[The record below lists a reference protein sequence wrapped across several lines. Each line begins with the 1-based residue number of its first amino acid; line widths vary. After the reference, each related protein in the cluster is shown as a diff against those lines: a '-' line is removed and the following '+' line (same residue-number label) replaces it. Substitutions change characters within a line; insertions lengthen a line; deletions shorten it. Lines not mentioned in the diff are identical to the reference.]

1 MILSFGLRNQNVP
14 NINCSQ
20 FSFDPFFHDKQEKCN
35 NQGSLQIR
43 VYFYDTSPNLTRST
57 LNKPA
62 RSITTQALIGLTAL
76 SVLLW
81 LALFVPAWTINY
93 WQAWNYWLA
102 FVVSITIISAYF
114 LKKDLNLIA
123 SRLKVGPT
131 AEEKGSQKITQSM
144 ITVFFILLLLV
155 PSIDHHFR
163 WSNSPSFLSIL
174 ADFFVVLGLFL
185 IFLVFRENTY
195 TSVLIEV
202 NEDQK
207 VVSTGPYGVVRH
219 PMYSGALLMLLF
231 TPLALGSFWGLL
243 AFPPILLAIAV
254 RLSKEEG
261 FLDKNLTGYKE
272 YRQKVR
278 HGLIPFIW

>member
-1 MILSFGLRNQNVP
+1 
-14 NINCSQ
+14 
-20 FSFDPFFHDKQEKCN
+20 
-35 NQGSLQIR
+35 
-43 VYFYDTSPNLTRST
+43 

-62 RSITTQALIGLTAL
+62 LTITTQALIGLAAL
-76 SVLLW
+76 SILLW

-93 WQAWNYWLA
+93 WQARTYWLA
-102 FVVSITIISAYF
+102 FVASITIISAYF

-131 AEEKGSQKITQSM
+131 SEEKGSQKITQSI

-155 PSIDHHFR
+155 PSIDHHFL
-163 WSNSPSFLSIL
+163 WSNVPSFLSIL
-174 ADFFVVLGLFL
+174 ADFFVILGVFL
-185 IFLVFRENTY
+185 IFLVFRRNTY

-202 NEDQK
+202 NKDQK

-219 PMYSGALLMLLF
+219 PMSSGALLMLLF

-254 RLSKEEG
+254 RLREEEE

-272 YRQKVR
+272 NRQKVR
-278 HGLIPFIW
+278 YRLIPFI

>member
-1 MILSFGLRNQNVP
+1 M
-14 NINCSQ
+14 
-20 FSFDPFFHDKQEKCN
+20 
-35 NQGSLQIR
+35 
-43 VYFYDTSPNLTRST
+43 
-57 LNKPA
+57 NKPA
-62 RSITTQALIGLTAL
+62 LSITTQAFIGLTAL

-93 WQAWNYWLA
+93 WQAWTYWLA
-102 FVVSITIISAYF
+102 FVASITIISAYF

-123 SRLKVGPT
+123 SRLKLGPT
-131 AEEKGSQKITQSM
+131 AEEKGSQKITQSI

-155 PSIDHHFR
+155 PSIDHHFL
-163 WSNSPSFLSIL
+163 WSNVPSYLSIL

-243 AFPPILLAIAV
+243 AFPPILWAIAV
-254 RLSKEEG
+254 RLREEEE
-261 FLDKNLTGYKE
+261 FLDKNLIGYKE

-278 HGLIPFIW
+278 YRLIPFIW